1 MVRCALTG
9 TPGTGKTSISKL
21 LDRDIVHLSDYYE
34 SSSNEKT
41 DEGEWLIELDLL
53 DDNIRDLSRNEGVFE
68 GHTAHFLSDIDQVII
83 LRCDPFV
90 LKERLDERDYSKE
103 KIMEN
108 LEAEALNIIYMEAL
122 DNIDKEKIFQFDTT
136 NKSAEESAKMIKD
149 FMAGNVK
156 LEETFD
162 YSERIMDWY

>member
-1 MVRCALTG
+1 MYKRQ
-9 TPGTGKTSISKL
+9 
-21 LDRDIVHLSDYYE
+21 
-34 SSSNEKT
+34 
-41 DEGEWLIELDLL
+41 
-53 DDNIRDLSRNEGVFE
+53 
-68 GHTAHFLSDIDQVII
+68 DQVII

-122 DNIDKEKIFQFDTT
+122 DNIDKERIFQLDTT
-136 NKSAEESAKMIKD
+136 DKSAEESAKMIND

-156 LEETFD
+156 VEETYD
-162 YSERIMDWY
+162 YSESIMDWY